1 MGKMAKALG
10 LGVKGSLTVAL
21 DRSHYLAGDLLIG
34 SVVLSVTEPLDFTSL
49 VVRICGKE
57 LLTWTEGGGQA
68 AAVYLREHLH
78 LDEEIILSAEQ
89 QSYQPGEYVYPI
101 CFQLADTLPNSFH
114 ISGCDAGVMSRI
126 DASLSYSATAVM
138 TAKKTFV
145 VQQPPIGQP
154 VRSLENSASGEI
166 HMLRLMKKGTCSVS
180 AQLPSNVHVAG
191 DVLLAQTRVHND
203 TSKDMK
209 KLSMMLF
216 EDVTVDL
223 GMSNQKSEGS
233 TCVSR
238 RDFPGVQAEKTFEQ
252 VLDLPL
258 VTKTSPSRPVSAA
271 IESHFLTTKYR
282 LVIKCQFRLCRSV
295 SVDFPVEILRK
306 LVVGAAYAPT
316 AAVLPAVAATAAS
329 PSVEVMQAVAVAP
342 GENQLAM
349 DGVPGTRQGGG
360 TCAVSLTP
368 LQLRIVFVLI
378 GDELH
383 LTGPRHK
390 TPASV
395 TRRAQLKE
403 QPTQSSHMG
412 KVAKCLGIGV
422 KGSIRVMLHR
432 ESYAAGDL
440 VQGQLVLRVSRS
452 IECEEFSLHVEGAE
466 TIAWSEGANHSLPP
480 CNMRD
485 EFLCDRI
492 HLIEPMPRAFEP
504 GEYRFRFRYQ
514 LDDTLPP
521 VFRVTEGFAGAM
533 RDVNAS
539 VSYTIKA
546 RMGLQG
552 KLVTDL
558 KTSQD
563 LAVHRPSLCHPVRS
577 LQKSSSDEVRLL
589 SLMKSKGACE
599 VSVCLD
605 SDVHISGSSLS
616 LQTRISNSSSR
627 DMQNLLRAANFPG
640 VASGQLL
647 DEVLYLPLI
656 DDVNGRPIAP
666 TNSAAFVRWQ
676 YRLEVKCR
684 FMLSKSVKVEMPVII
699 LRDIGAPP
707 AHVDGATVPPAV
719 VVVVPEADG
728 NDGASD
734 QQGTMP
740 WSPSQ
745 VYAETDGDSV
755 VARPIFIPPQAVAA
769 V

>member
-114 ISGCDAGVMSRI
+114 ISGRDAGVMSRI

-138 TAKKTFV
+138 TVKGKFSADMEAKKTFV

-223 GMSNQKSEGS
+223 GTSNQKAEGS

-238 RDFPGVQAEKTFEQ
+238 RDFPGVQAGKTLEQ

-342 GENQLAM
+342 RRKSAS
-349 DGVPGTRQGGG
+349 DGR
-360 TCAVSLTP
+360 
-368 LQLRIVFVLI
+368 
-378 GDELH
+378 
-383 LTGPRHK
+383 
-390 TPASV
+390 
-395 TRRAQLKE
+395 
-403 QPTQSSHMG
+403 SS
-412 KVAKCLGIGV
+412 KN
-422 KGSIRVMLHR
+422 S
-432 ESYAAGDL
+432 
-440 VQGQLVLRVSRS
+440 
-452 IECEEFSLHVEGAE
+452 
-466 TIAWSEGANHSLPP
+466 
-480 CNMRD
+480 
-485 EFLCDRI
+485 
-492 HLIEPMPRAFEP
+492 
-504 GEYRFRFRYQ
+504 
-514 LDDTLPP
+514 
-521 VFRVTEGFAGAM
+521 
-533 RDVNAS
+533 
-539 VSYTIKA
+539 
-546 RMGLQG
+546 
-552 KLVTDL
+552 
-558 KTSQD
+558 
-563 LAVHRPSLCHPVRS
+563 VRS
-577 LQKSSSDEVRLL
+577 PT
-589 SLMKSKGACE
+589 AT
-599 VSVCLD
+599 LD
-605 SDVHISGSSLS
+605 
-616 LQTRISNSSSR
+616 
-627 DMQNLLRAANFPG
+627 
-640 VASGQLL
+640 
-647 DEVLYLPLI
+647 
-656 DDVNGRPIAP
+656 
-666 TNSAAFVRWQ
+666 
-676 YRLEVKCR
+676 
-684 FMLSKSVKVEMPVII
+684 
-699 LRDIGAPP
+699 
-707 AHVDGATVPPAV
+707 
-719 VVVVPEADG
+719 
-728 NDGASD
+728 
-734 QQGTMP
+734 
-740 WSPSQ
+740 
-745 VYAETDGDSV
+745 
-755 VARPIFIPPQAVAA
+755 
-769 V
+769 

>member
-114 ISGCDAGVMSRI
+114 ISGRDAGVMSRI

-138 TAKKTFV
+138 TVKGKFSADMGAKKTFV

-203 TSKDMK
+203 TSKDMN

-216 EDVTVDL
+216 EDLTVDL
-223 GMSNQKSEGS
+223 GTSNQKSEGS

-238 RDFPGVQAEKTFEQ
+238 RDFPGVQAEKTLEQ

-329 PSVEVMQAVAVAP
+329 PSVEVMQAVAVASRRKS
-342 GENQLAM
+342 AS
-349 DGVPGTRQGGG
+349 DGR
-360 TCAVSLTP
+360 S
-368 LQLRIVFVLI
+368 
-378 GDELH
+378 
-383 LTGPRHK
+383 
-390 TPASV
+390 
-395 TRRAQLKE
+395 
-403 QPTQSSHMG
+403 
-412 KVAKCLGIGV
+412 
-422 KGSIRVMLHR
+422 
-432 ESYAAGDL
+432 
-440 VQGQLVLRVSRS
+440 SRS
-452 IECEEFSLHVEGAE
+452 SRN
-466 TIAWSEGANHSLPP
+466 S
-480 CNMRD
+480 
-485 EFLCDRI
+485 
-492 HLIEPMPRAFEP
+492 
-504 GEYRFRFRYQ
+504 
-514 LDDTLPP
+514 
-521 VFRVTEGFAGAM
+521 
-533 RDVNAS
+533 
-539 VSYTIKA
+539 
-546 RMGLQG
+546 
-552 KLVTDL
+552 
-558 KTSQD
+558 
-563 LAVHRPSLCHPVRS
+563 VRS
-577 LQKSSSDEVRLL
+577 PT
-589 SLMKSKGACE
+589 AT
-599 VSVCLD
+599 LD
-605 SDVHISGSSLS
+605 
-616 LQTRISNSSSR
+616 
-627 DMQNLLRAANFPG
+627 
-640 VASGQLL
+640 
-647 DEVLYLPLI
+647 
-656 DDVNGRPIAP
+656 
-666 TNSAAFVRWQ
+666 
-676 YRLEVKCR
+676 
-684 FMLSKSVKVEMPVII
+684 
-699 LRDIGAPP
+699 
-707 AHVDGATVPPAV
+707 
-719 VVVVPEADG
+719 
-728 NDGASD
+728 
-734 QQGTMP
+734 
-740 WSPSQ
+740 
-745 VYAETDGDSV
+745 
-755 VARPIFIPPQAVAA
+755 
-769 V
+769 

>member
-114 ISGCDAGVMSRI
+114 ISGRDAGAMSRI

-138 TAKKTFV
+138 TVKGKFTADMEAKKTFV

-191 DVLLAQTRVHND
+191 DVLMAQTRVHND
-203 TSKDMK
+203 TSKDMN

-223 GMSNQKSEGS
+223 GTSNQKSEGS

-238 RDFPGVQAEKTFEQ
+238 RDFPGVQAGKTLEQ

-342 GENQLAM
+342 RRKSAS
-349 DGVPGTRQGGG
+349 DGR
-360 TCAVSLTP
+360 S
-368 LQLRIVFVLI
+368 
-378 GDELH
+378 
-383 LTGPRHK
+383 
-390 TPASV
+390 
-395 TRRAQLKE
+395 
-403 QPTQSSHMG
+403 
-412 KVAKCLGIGV
+412 
-422 KGSIRVMLHR
+422 
-432 ESYAAGDL
+432 
-440 VQGQLVLRVSRS
+440 SRS
-452 IECEEFSLHVEGAE
+452 SRN
-466 TIAWSEGANHSLPP
+466 S
-480 CNMRD
+480 
-485 EFLCDRI
+485 
-492 HLIEPMPRAFEP
+492 
-504 GEYRFRFRYQ
+504 
-514 LDDTLPP
+514 
-521 VFRVTEGFAGAM
+521 
-533 RDVNAS
+533 
-539 VSYTIKA
+539 
-546 RMGLQG
+546 
-552 KLVTDL
+552 
-558 KTSQD
+558 
-563 LAVHRPSLCHPVRS
+563 VRS
-577 LQKSSSDEVRLL
+577 PT
-589 SLMKSKGACE
+589 AT
-599 VSVCLD
+599 LD
-605 SDVHISGSSLS
+605 
-616 LQTRISNSSSR
+616 
-627 DMQNLLRAANFPG
+627 
-640 VASGQLL
+640 
-647 DEVLYLPLI
+647 
-656 DDVNGRPIAP
+656 
-666 TNSAAFVRWQ
+666 
-676 YRLEVKCR
+676 
-684 FMLSKSVKVEMPVII
+684 
-699 LRDIGAPP
+699 
-707 AHVDGATVPPAV
+707 
-719 VVVVPEADG
+719 
-728 NDGASD
+728 
-734 QQGTMP
+734 
-740 WSPSQ
+740 
-745 VYAETDGDSV
+745 
-755 VARPIFIPPQAVAA
+755 
-769 V
+769 

>member
-114 ISGCDAGVMSRI
+114 ISGRDAGVMSRI

-138 TAKKTFV
+138 TVKGKFSADMEAKKTFV

-203 TSKDMK
+203 TSKDMN

-216 EDVTVDL
+216 EDLTVDL
-223 GMSNQKSEGS
+223 GTSNQKSEGS

-238 RDFPGVQAEKTFEQ
+238 RDFPGVQAEKTLEQ

-329 PSVEVMQAVAVAP
+329 PSVEVMQAVAVASRRKS
-342 GENQLAM
+342 AS
-349 DGVPGTRQGGG
+349 DGR
-360 TCAVSLTP
+360 S
-368 LQLRIVFVLI
+368 
-378 GDELH
+378 
-383 LTGPRHK
+383 
-390 TPASV
+390 
-395 TRRAQLKE
+395 
-403 QPTQSSHMG
+403 
-412 KVAKCLGIGV
+412 
-422 KGSIRVMLHR
+422 
-432 ESYAAGDL
+432 
-440 VQGQLVLRVSRS
+440 SRS
-452 IECEEFSLHVEGAE
+452 SRN
-466 TIAWSEGANHSLPP
+466 S
-480 CNMRD
+480 
-485 EFLCDRI
+485 
-492 HLIEPMPRAFEP
+492 
-504 GEYRFRFRYQ
+504 
-514 LDDTLPP
+514 
-521 VFRVTEGFAGAM
+521 
-533 RDVNAS
+533 
-539 VSYTIKA
+539 
-546 RMGLQG
+546 
-552 KLVTDL
+552 
-558 KTSQD
+558 
-563 LAVHRPSLCHPVRS
+563 VRS
-577 LQKSSSDEVRLL
+577 PT
-589 SLMKSKGACE
+589 AT
-599 VSVCLD
+599 LD
-605 SDVHISGSSLS
+605 
-616 LQTRISNSSSR
+616 
-627 DMQNLLRAANFPG
+627 
-640 VASGQLL
+640 
-647 DEVLYLPLI
+647 
-656 DDVNGRPIAP
+656 
-666 TNSAAFVRWQ
+666 
-676 YRLEVKCR
+676 
-684 FMLSKSVKVEMPVII
+684 
-699 LRDIGAPP
+699 
-707 AHVDGATVPPAV
+707 
-719 VVVVPEADG
+719 
-728 NDGASD
+728 
-734 QQGTMP
+734 
-740 WSPSQ
+740 
-745 VYAETDGDSV
+745 
-755 VARPIFIPPQAVAA
+755 
-769 V
+769 